1 MVASP
6 DEKYAIIV
14 PGISKAPSKSLKDL
28 FSKTEVY
35 LLNVK
40 TLKIKGTEKNDLNV
54 LICQIFRLR
63 IIFS

>member
-35 LLNVK
+35 ILNVK
-40 TLKIKGTEKNDLNV
+40 TLKIKGTEKRRLKYFDLANKN
-54 LICQIFRLR
+54 
-63 IIFS
+63 

>member
-14 PGISKAPSKSLKDL
+14 PGISKASSQSHKNLN
-28 FSKTEVY
+28 SKTEVY

-40 TLKIKGTEKNDLNV
+40 TLKIKGTDKRRLKC
-54 LICQIFRLR
+54 LICQI
-63 IIFS
+63 